1 MINRSIESQARE
13 YVYDV
18 KNCAS
23 EFGQSTLEGWEFNLV
38 TDVEKTKIEKD
49 YYPTVWAH
57 PAQEVLFELFR
68 LVKSKL
74 AETQSIASLLSN
86 SENSFEANSLM
97 LKNVTYLIAFNPK
110 LHR

>member
-1 MINRSIESQARE
+1 VPGKSIESQARE

-23 EFGQSTLEGWEFNLV
+23 EYGQSNLEGWEFSLV
-38 TDVEKTKIEKD
+38 TDAEKIRIEKN
-49 YYPTVWAH
+49 YYPTVAAH
-57 PAQEVLFELFR
+57 PDQDSLPELFR

-74 AETQSIASLLSN
+74 VQPVNISAAGLDGNTSTSK
-86 SENSFEANSLM
+86 EA
-97 LKNVTYLIAFNPK
+97 THLIAFNPK

>member
-1 MINRSIESQARE
+1 MISRTIESQARE

-38 TDVEKTKIEKD
+38 TDVEKTKIEKN
-49 YYPTVWAH
+49 YYPTVTAH
-57 PAQEVLFELFR
+57 PAQEALFELFR

-74 AETQSIASLLSN
+74 VQPLSN
-86 SENSFEANSLM
+86 LENSFDSNSLM

>member
-1 MINRSIESQARE
+1 MMINKSIESQARE

-23 EFGQSTLEGWEFNLV
+23 EYGQSSLEGWEFSLV
-38 TDVEKTKIEKD
+38 NDAEKTKIEKN
-49 YYPTVWAH
+49 YYPTVAAR
-57 PAQEVLFELFR
+57 PAQEALFELFR

-74 AETQSIASLLSN
+74 VQPLSISEGGTDSN
-86 SENSFEANSLM
+86 SPRHRDA
-97 LKNVTYLIAFNPK
+97 TCLIAFNPK

>member
-1 MINRSIESQARE
+1 MIKSIESQARE

-23 EFGQSTLEGWEFNLV
+23 EYGQSTLDGWEFSLV

-49 YYPTVWAH
+49 YYPTVAAH
-57 PAQEVLFELFR
+57 PAQEVLLELFR
-68 LVKSKL
+68 VVKSKL
-74 AETQSIASLLSN
+74 VGTISN
-86 SENSFEANSLM
+86 SMSFDVNSIIQ
-97 LKNVTYLIAFNPK
+97 KNVTYLIAFNPK

>member
-1 MINRSIESQARE
+1 MINKSIESQARE

-23 EFGQSTLEGWEFNLV
+23 EFGQSTLEGWEFSLV
-38 TDVEKTKIEKD
+38 TDIEKIKLEKN
-49 YYPTVWAH
+49 YYPTVSAH
-57 PAQEVLFELFR
+57 PAQEVLLELFR

-74 AETQSIASLLSN
+74 TLPLGN
-86 SENSFEANSLM
+86 SDHGFDANAIV
-97 LKNVTYLIAFNPK
+97 KNNVAYLIAFNPK

>member
-1 MINRSIESQARE
+1 MISKSVESQARE

-23 EFGQSTLEGWEFNLV
+23 EFGQSTLEGWEFSLV
-38 TDVEKTKIEKD
+38 SDIEKTKIEKN
-49 YYPTVWAH
+49 YYPTVAAH
-57 PAQEVLFELFR
+57 PAQEALFELFR

-74 AETQSIASLLSN
+74 LLPLNNTEVSFDIN
-86 SENSFEANSLM
+86 SAQ
-97 LKNVTYLIAFNPK
+97 KNVTHLIAFNPK

>member
-1 MINRSIESQARE
+1 MINKSVESQARE

-23 EFGQSTLEGWEFNLV
+23 EFGQSTLEGWEFSLV
-38 TDVEKTKIEKD
+38 TDVEKIKIEKN
-49 YYPTVWAH
+49 YYPTISAH
-57 PAQEVLFELFR
+57 PAQEALLELFR

-74 AETQSIASLLSN
+74 IQPMNN
-86 SENSFEANSLM
+86 SENTFDAKSLTN
-97 LKNVTYLIAFNPK
+97 KDVTHLIAFNPK

>member
-1 MINRSIESQARE
+1 MNKSVESQARE

-38 TDVEKTKIEKD
+38 TEVERKKIEKN
-49 YYPTVWAH
+49 YYPTVSAH
-57 PAQEVLFELFR
+57 PAQEALLELFR

-74 AETQSIASLLSN
+74 VLPLNNAGNTFNISTMDKDA
-86 SENSFEANSLM
+86 A
-97 LKNVTYLIAFNPK
+97 YLIAFNPK

>member
-1 MINRSIESQARE
+1 
-13 YVYDV
+13 V

-38 TDVEKTKIEKD
+38 TDVEKTKIERD
-49 YYPTVWAH
+49 YYPTVSAH
-57 PAQEVLFELFR
+57 PAQEGLFELFR

-74 AETQSIASLLSN
+74 VQPLSN
-86 SENSFEANSLM
+86 LENSFDSNSLM